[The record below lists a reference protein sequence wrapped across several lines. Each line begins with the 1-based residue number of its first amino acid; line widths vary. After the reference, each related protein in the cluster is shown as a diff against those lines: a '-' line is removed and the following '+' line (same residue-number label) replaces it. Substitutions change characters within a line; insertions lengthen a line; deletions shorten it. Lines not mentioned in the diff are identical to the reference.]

1 MLRVGVFVDTSN
13 LYYFIHK
20 KFNGRKLDYSAFLS
34 CSSGTIVHKNAYGI
48 CRANEARNF
57 ILNLKSLGFSTR
69 FIKKLSN
76 RRPNLNIDMAMDIVR
91 CVDKL
96 DIVILGTS
104 DRDIE
109 PLARWLK
116 EKGISIWVIACD
128 IPKDLKMI
136 ATEVIEINEVML
148 EAKDETTKNETT

>member
-13 LYYFIHK
+13 LYHFIHK

-48 CRANEARNF
+48 CRATEAKNF
-57 ILNLKSLGFSTR
+57 ILKLKSLGFCTR
-69 FIKKLSN
+69 FIKKQS

-104 DRDIE
+104 DKDIE
-109 PLARWLK
+109 PLAKWLK
-116 EKGISIWVIACD
+116 EKGISIWIIACD

-148 EAKDETTKNETT
+148 EDKNEITRNETT